1 MFAGGKSFG
10 IGDGGGNDNNGDKG
24 GAEAVSGGLVSGVA
38 VLSR

>member
-1 MFAGGKSFG
+1 MFAGGRHFG
-10 IGDGGGNDNNGDKG
+10 TGGGGGNDGSGDEG